1 MNITRL
7 EKSKRAERAA
17 KANLHKLQAELD
29 QAKKELVENPK
40 NEAVGTKVL
49 RLDYQ
54 IEAARTGVEIAMAN
68 LKAEQQRMNSPEA
81 AKELK
86 QLDKLNNDMKSKQD
100 EIAAS
105 IIAMNSMYD
114 ELIALHDQAKVI
126 SRKYDLKPYNWE
138 RGGFLK
144 VRNIILQWVHMK
156 RSKERRAEIEAQG
169 GQRVT
174 RVKYKDTKERKA
186 MIKKR
191 YNAE

>member
-1 MNITRL
+1 MTITRL
-7 EKSKRAERAA
+7 EKVQRAERAA

-29 QAKKELVENPK
+29 QAKKELVENPQ
-40 NEAVGTKVL
+40 NEMTGNKVL

-54 IEAARTGVEIAMAN
+54 IEAARTGLEIATAN
-68 LKAEQQRMNSPEA
+68 LSAEQQRMNSPEA
-81 AKELK
+81 AKELR
-86 QLDKLNNDMKSKQD
+86 QLDKLNKDMKSKQD

-105 IIAMNSMYD
+105 IVGMNTMYD

-126 SRKYDLKPYNWE
+126 SRRYDLNPFNWE

-144 VRNIILQWVHMK
+144 VRNIILQWAHMK